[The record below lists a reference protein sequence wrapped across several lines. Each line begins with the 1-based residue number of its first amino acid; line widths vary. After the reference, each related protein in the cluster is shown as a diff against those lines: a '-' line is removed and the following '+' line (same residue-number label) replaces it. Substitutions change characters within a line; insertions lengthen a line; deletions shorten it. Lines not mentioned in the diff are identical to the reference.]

1 MHAQLAPAQKG
12 SRQWPHAG
20 TSPTCR
26 AGGPRGRLALPVSS
40 LHVNRQRQAHTGLV
54 SVVCECSL
62 ENTALLRQLVAAYGW
77 YMSPGQPR
85 RGAAAPPEP
94 AVGAAKATGPP
105 PPAKD
110 MRACVLSSFFF
121 TSATPQERGPAQTK
135 PAPAAAAKGPPP
147 PLAKDTHDACTFF
160 KFSRSRTGSRPRA
173 SPDRPRRRHRRSGAK
188 DTHMCIRISVWLH
201 VAPQEPGP
209 AQTNPRRRLLGLP
222 RAHPR
227 SQRTRVDA
235 CMFFQTW
242 RPEDR
247 QPAKGKPGSAAP
259 KTPPKQAAKD
269 TRMCI
274 YVYLFHVSPQD
285 RRPALTKP
293 VPAAA
298 RPAKSPP
305 ALAKDTHRCVHVFSK
320 CGAPGQAT
328 GPEQARAGHTE
339 GTAEAAGQGH
349 VQFVCLAGLRVA
361 PQDRQPAQGK
371 PAPAVTAKDPP
382 PAKDICFFSALHV
395 APQDRQPAQSKAAP
409 KTWPNQPA
417 PQPPKL
423 PPPPAPP
430 PHSSA
435 DKSRLPAAKAE
446 PAQAP
451 AAELP
456 PWAVIPPAQGIRDA
470 STTSQRL
477 FGRRRRGWDDLRF
490 HERVAWMR
498 RHRLP
503 QGSVGQLLRR
513 RLGPTCRSCSVRRVR
528 GRPHV
533 EPRSCGQRQGS
544 ARKGARARPGAAT

>member
-1 MHAQLAPAQKG
+1 
-12 SRQWPHAG
+12 
-20 TSPTCR
+20 
-26 AGGPRGRLALPVSS
+26 
-40 LHVNRQRQAHTGLV
+40 
-54 SVVCECSL
+54 
-62 ENTALLRQLVAAYGW
+62 
-77 YMSPGQPR
+77 
-85 RGAAAPPEP
+85 
-94 AVGAAKATGPP
+94 
-105 PPAKD
+105 
-110 MRACVLSSFFF
+110 
-121 TSATPQERGPAQTK
+121 
-135 PAPAAAAKGPPP
+135 
-147 PLAKDTHDACTFF
+147 
-160 KFSRSRTGSRPRA
+160 
-173 SPDRPRRRHRRSGAK
+173 
-188 DTHMCIRISVWLH
+188 
-201 VAPQEPGP
+201 
-209 AQTNPRRRLLGLP
+209 
-222 RAHPR
+222 
-227 SQRTRVDA
+227 
-235 CMFFQTW
+235 MFFQTW

-305 ALAKDTHRCVHVFSK
+305 ALAKDTRRCVRVFSK

-349 VQFVCLAGLRVA
+349 VQFVCLAGLR
-361 PQDRQPAQGK
+361 
-371 PAPAVTAKDPP
+371 
-382 PAKDICFFSALHV
+382 V

-533 EPRSCGQRQGS
+533 ESW
-544 ARKGARARPGAAT
+544 ARGAADRDRARREKAPERDQARPHSASLFKSHQPSRPCRRRGDTLLRGGQGPGLQGAADADADGPPPAQPQQHLR

>member
-1 MHAQLAPAQKG
+1 
-12 SRQWPHAG
+12 
-20 TSPTCR
+20 
-26 AGGPRGRLALPVSS
+26 
-40 LHVNRQRQAHTGLV
+40 
-54 SVVCECSL
+54 
-62 ENTALLRQLVAAYGW
+62 
-77 YMSPGQPR
+77 
-85 RGAAAPPEP
+85 
-94 AVGAAKATGPP
+94 
-105 PPAKD
+105 
-110 MRACVLSSFFF
+110 
-121 TSATPQERGPAQTK
+121 
-135 PAPAAAAKGPPP
+135 
-147 PLAKDTHDACTFF
+147 
-160 KFSRSRTGSRPRA
+160 
-173 SPDRPRRRHRRSGAK
+173 
-188 DTHMCIRISVWLH
+188 
-201 VAPQEPGP
+201 
-209 AQTNPRRRLLGLP
+209 
-222 RAHPR
+222 
-227 SQRTRVDA
+227 
-235 CMFFQTW
+235 
-242 RPEDR
+242 
-247 QPAKGKPGSAAP
+247 
-259 KTPPKQAAKD
+259 
-269 TRMCI
+269 
-274 YVYLFHVSPQD
+274 
-285 RRPALTKP
+285 
-293 VPAAA
+293 
-298 RPAKSPP
+298 
-305 ALAKDTHRCVHVFSK
+305 
-320 CGAPGQAT
+320 
-328 GPEQARAGHTE
+328 
-339 GTAEAAGQGH
+339 
-349 VQFVCLAGLRVA
+349 
-361 PQDRQPAQGK
+361 DRQPAQGK

-533 EPRSCGQRQGS
+533 ESW
-544 ARKGARARPGAAT
+544 ARGAADRDRARREKAPERDQVSKAPQTQTQTGRLQRSLSSTSADG